1 MNVGHS
7 KMGRRSM
14 VRAGLLVLAL
24 AAGGGLYYLTT
35 QGEAVDK
42 TAKSKRERSSAP
54 VRIAKVSQQTVPVR
68 VDAIGTVQAN
78 SVVQIKSRV
87 EGQIMSAG
95 FKEGQIVRKGDLLF
109 QIDPRPFQAQ
119 LKQAEA
125 NRARDMAQLEKAK
138 SDLERYS
145 ALSNKGYSSQQRF
158 EEARAAVDVYTAAI
172 RAGEQAIEI
181 ARLNLEFATIEAPV
195 TGRAGSILVYPGNL
209 VEANKDPPLVT
220 INETQPIHVGF
231 SVPEQYLAEI
241 KRRMAGGRL
250 HVGVT
255 IPEDKGPPISGQV
268 TFVDNQVDVQTGT
281 ILLKATFPNADDRL
295 TPGQFVNVS
304 MTLSS
309 LENAVVIPSR
319 ALQINQNGP
328 FVFVVKEDK
337 TVDMRPVEVG
347 PQAGDITV
355 ILEGAA
361 PGETVVT
368 DGQLRLSPGSKVA
381 PKGAKEADG
390 KPAGK
395 PGKKRGEPV
404 S

>member
-231 SVPEQYLAEI
+231 AVPEQYLAEI
-241 KRRMAGGRL
+241 KRRMAAGRL
-250 HVGVT
+250 LVGVT

-381 PKGAKEADG
+381 PKGAEEADG
-390 KPAGK
+390 RPAGK

>member
-14 VRAGLLVLAL
+14 VRGGLLVLAL

-42 TAKSKRERSSAP
+42 TANSKRERSSAP

-231 SVPEQYLAEI
+231 AVPEQYLAEI
-241 KRRMAGGRL
+241 KRRMAAGRL
-250 HVGVT
+250 LVGVT

-355 ILEGAA
+355 ILEGAK

-381 PKGAKEADG
+381 PKGAEEADG
-390 KPAGK
+390 RPAGK

>member
-381 PKGAKEADG
+381 PKGAEEADG
-390 KPAGK
+390 RPAGK

>member
-250 HVGVT
+250 RVGVT

-381 PKGAKEADG
+381 PKGAEEGDG

>member
-1 MNVGHS
+1 
-7 KMGRRSM
+7 
-14 VRAGLLVLAL
+14 
-24 AAGGGLYYLTT
+24 
-35 QGEAVDK
+35 
-42 TAKSKRERSSAP
+42 
-54 VRIAKVSQQTVPVR
+54 
-68 VDAIGTVQAN
+68 
-78 SVVQIKSRV
+78 
-87 EGQIMSAG
+87 
-95 FKEGQIVRKGDLLF
+95 
-109 QIDPRPFQAQ
+109 
-119 LKQAEA
+119 
-125 NRARDMAQLEKAK
+125 MAQLEKAK

-250 HVGVT
+250 RVGVT

-390 KPAGK
+390 KQAGK